1 MSLKFLNQLEFS
13 SLLFDTIFGL
23 ILFYSFDSLIGIGS
37 ATIMVF
43 YLFSM
48 LVLIHWWLIFKST
61 DDSFSEEVTDS
72 AADIVFG
79 IVYAVVLYYLV
90 QSSRATDFRTA
101 TAFMI
106 GLFMLDLVWSAIW
119 RYVGKWRTA
128 DKNRIKSMETILD
141 KSLALDFLFVACFS
155 VLFIV
160 QRQLSDLVFVGAY
173 AGFYIAYIMLTF
185 KTKTLN
191 IDVF

>member
-37 ATIMVF
+37 AAIMAF

-48 LVLIHWWLIFKST
+48 LILIHWWLIFKST

-79 IVYAVVLYYLV
+79 IIYAVVLYYLI
-90 QSSRATDFRTA
+90 QSSRATDFR
-101 TAFMI
+101 
-106 GLFMLDLVWSAIW
+106 
-119 RYVGKWRTA
+119 
-128 DKNRIKSMETILD
+128 
-141 KSLALDFLFVACFS
+141 
-155 VLFIV
+155 
-160 QRQLSDLVFVGAY
+160 
-173 AGFYIAYIMLTF
+173 
-185 KTKTLN
+185 
-191 IDVF
+191 

>member
-1 MSLKFLNQLEFS
+1 MKFLNQLEFS

-37 ATIMVF
+37 MLIMAF

-48 LVLIHWWLIFKST
+48 LILIHWWLIFKST
-61 DDSFSEEVTDS
+61 DDSFNEEVTDS

-101 TAFMI
+101 TAFML
-106 GLFMLDLVWSAIW
+106 GLFVLDFVWSAIW
-119 RYVGKWRTA
+119 RYVGSWRTN
-128 DKNRIKSMETILD
+128 DKDRIRNMEGILN
-141 KSLALDFLFVACFS
+141 KSLALDFLFAACFA
-155 VLFIV
+155 VLFVV
-160 QRQLSDLVFVGAY
+160 QRQLPDLAFILAY
-173 AGFYIAYIMLTF
+173 VGFYVAYITLTF

-191 IDVF
+191 IDIF

>member
-23 ILFYSFDSLIGIGS
+23 ILFYSFDSLLGINNI
-37 ATIMVF
+37 AIMVF

-90 QSSRATDFRTA
+90 QNSRGLDFRIA

-106 GLFMLDLVWSAIW
+106 GLFVLDLVWSAIW
-119 RYVGKWRTA
+119 RYVGTWRTT
-128 DKNRIKSMETILD
+128 DKERIKSMESILS
-141 KSLALDFLFVACFS
+141 KSLLLDTLLAASYTVLFV
-155 VLFIV
+155 V
-160 QRQLSDLVFVGAY
+160 QRNVPDIAFIA
-173 AGFYIAYIMLTF
+173 AYIGLYIGYIILTF
-185 KTKTLN
+185 KTKALN
-191 IDVF
+191 IDIF